1 LTSTLQ
7 QREQA
12 LQQWFVSI
20 APSLNDGSPSQGNLK
35 AVSGDASF
43 RRYFRG
49 FTATQSWILVDAPP
63 DKENSHTFV
72 EIARRLARGGVAVP
86 EVMEAN
92 LELGFMCLA
101 DFGDTL
107 LWGKLDAAQA
117 DATAKP
123 DANAL
128 YHSAFAELVKIQQ
141 CDGSTPPLPLYDEAL
156 LLREM
161 RLFTDWFCGGIMQFK
176 LSSFEISMLENMYRF
191 LVDAAQEQ
199 PQVFVHRDYHSRN
212 LMYREDKPPG
222 VIDFQDAVLG
232 PVTYDLV
239 SLLKDVYISWPR
251 AQVNEWVLEYAAYAQ
266 DAGIL
271 GHVQPQ
277 QLLRSFDLMGVQR
290 HLKVAGIFGR
300 LWLRDGKSRY
310 LQDIPLTLRYIKDVV
325 PEHPELKVFAEWLQA
340 KVMPGVEAALL
351 STKKNAAAGAGA

>member
-1 LTSTLQ
+1 ML
-7 QREQA
+7 
-12 LQQWFVSI
+12 
-20 APSLNDGSPSQGNLK
+20 DHDSPPHGDIR

-49 FTATQSWILVDAPP
+49 FTGSRSWILVDAPP
-63 DKENSHTFV
+63 AKESSHTFV

-86 EVMEAN
+86 EVVQIN

-107 LWGKLDAAQA
+107 LWSKLDAAQE
-117 DATAKP
+117 DP
-123 DANAL
+123 DAQPTADAL
-128 YHSAFAELVKIQQ
+128 YHSAFSELLKIQQ

-176 LSSFEISMLENMYRF
+176 LSAFEISMLEHVYGF
-191 LVDAAQEQ
+191 LVEAALAQ

-212 LMYREDKPPG
+212 LMYRDHAPPG
-222 VIDFQDAVLG
+222 VLDFQDAVLG

-239 SLLKDVYISWPR
+239 SLLKDCYIAWPR
-251 AQVNEWVLEYAAYAQ
+251 ERVDGWVLEYAAEAAH
-266 DAGIL
+266 AGIL
-271 GHVQPQ
+271 VDVVPQ
-277 QLLRSFDLMGVQR
+277 KFLRDFNLMGLQR

-310 LQDIPLTLRYIKDVV
+310 LQDIPLTLRYISEVLPDY
-325 PEHPELKVFAEWLQA
+325 PELKVFSDWLQT
-340 KVMPGVEAALL
+340 KILPGLEAALVQ
-351 STKKNAAAGAGA
+351 TRNDAAAGANA

>member
-20 APSLNDGSPSQGNLK
+20 APSLNDGPPQADLR

-49 FTATQSWILVDAPP
+49 FTETRSWILVDAPP
-63 DKENSHTFV
+63 DKENSQTFV
-72 EIARRLARGGVAVP
+72 EVARRLARGGVAVP
-86 EVMEAN
+86 EVREAN

-107 LWGKLDAAQA
+107 LWSKLDAAQA
-117 DATAKP
+117 NTSAQP

-141 CDGSTPPLPLYDEAL
+141 CDAGTPPLPLYDEAL

-176 LSSFEISMLENMYRF
+176 LSAFEVGMLENVYRF
-191 LVDAAQEQ
+191 LADVAQAQ

-212 LMYREDKPPG
+212 LMYREGMSPG

-251 AQVNEWVLEYAAYAQ
+251 AQVNEWVLAYAAHAQ
-266 DAGIL
+266 DGGIL
-271 GHVQPQ
+271 RHVQPQ
-277 QLLRSFDLMGVQR
+277 PLLRSFDLMGVQR

-310 LQDIPLTLRYIKDVV
+310 LQDIPLTLRYINDVV
-325 PEHPELKVFAEWLQA
+325 PEHPELQVFAEWLQA
-340 KVMPGVEAALL
+340 KVLPGLEAALL
-351 STKKNAAAGAGA
+351 STKQNAAAGASA

>member
-1 LTSTLQ
+1 LTSNLQ

-20 APSLNDGSPSQGNLK
+20 APALNDGSLQDNLHI
-35 AVSGDASF
+35 VSGDASF
-43 RRYFRG
+43 RRYFRA

-63 DKENSHTFV
+63 DREDSRTFV
-72 EIARRLARGGVAVP
+72 EIAHRLAHGGVAVP
-86 EVMEAN
+86 GVMVID

-107 LWGKLDAAQA
+107 LWSQLDAAQRSA
-117 DATAKP
+117 SVQP
-123 DANAL
+123 DAGAL

-141 CDGSTPPLPLYDEAL
+141 CDGRTPPLPLYDEAL

-161 RLFTDWFCGGIMQFK
+161 RLFTDWFCGGIMQFT
-176 LSSFEISMLENMYRF
+176 LSAFEISMLENVYRF
-191 LVDAAQEQ
+191 LVDAAEQQ

-212 LMYREDKPPG
+212 LMYRESAAPG

-239 SLLKDVYISWPR
+239 SLLKDCYIAWPR
-251 AQVNEWVLEYAAYAQ
+251 AQVNAWALEYAACAQ
-266 DAGIL
+266 EAGIL
-271 GHVQPQ
+271 ERVQPEQ
-277 QLLRSFDLMGVQR
+277 FLRAFDLMGVQR

-300 LWLRDGKSRY
+300 LWLRDGKRRY
-310 LQDIPLTLRYIKDVV
+310 LQDIPLTLRYIAEVV
-325 PEHPELKVFAEWLQA
+325 PEHPELQVFSEWLQTR
-340 KVMPGVEAALL
+340 VLPALETAL
-351 STKKNAAAGAGA
+351 HKTQQNTATGANA

>member
-12 LQQWFVSI
+12 LQQWFISI
-20 APSLNDGSPSQGNLK
+20 ASTLHSGSPRGDLQV
-35 AVSGDASF
+35 VSGDASF

-49 FTATQSWILVDAPP
+49 VTESQSWILVDAPP

-86 EVMEAN
+86 EVVAAD

-107 LWGKLDAAQA
+107 LWSKLDAAQKDPRVQPSA
-117 DATAKP
+117 DA
-123 DANAL
+123 L
-128 YHSAFAELVKIQQ
+128 YQSAFAELTKIQQ
-141 CDGSTPPLPLYDEAL
+141 CDGTTPPLPLYDEAL

-161 RLFTDWFCGGIMQFK
+161 RLFTDWFCGGIMGLK
-176 LSSFEISMLENMYRF
+176 LSAFEISMLENVYRF
-191 LVDAAQEQ
+191 LMDSALGQR
-199 PQVFVHRDYHSRN
+199 QVFVHRDYHSRN
-212 LMYREDKPPG
+212 LMYRENAPPG
-222 VIDFQDAVLG
+222 VLDFQDAVLG

-239 SLLKDVYISWPR
+239 SLLKDCYICWPR
-251 AQVNEWVLEYAAYAQ
+251 AQVNAWVLEYAAQAREA
-266 DAGIL
+266 DIL
-271 GHVQPQ
+271 EDVAPQ
-277 QLLRSFDLMGVQR
+277 QFLQDFDLMGLQR

-310 LQDIPLTLRYIKDVV
+310 LQDIPLTLRYISAVV
-325 PEHPELKVFAEWLQA
+325 PEYPELKVFSDWLHV
-340 KVMPGVEAALL
+340 KILPGLESALNH
-351 STKKNAAAGAGA
+351 TRQNASAGLGA

>member
-1 LTSTLQ
+1 LISTLQ

-20 APSLNDGSPSQGNLK
+20 APSLNDGSVQGSLS

-49 FTATQSWILVDAPP
+49 FTNTQSWILVDAPP

-86 EVMEAN
+86 EVMAVD

-107 LWGKLDAAQA
+107 LWSKLDAVQRNASEQPHA
-117 DATAKP
+117 D
-123 DANAL
+123 AL
-128 YHSAFAELVKIQQ
+128 YHSAFMELVKIQQ

-161 RLFTDWFCGGIMQFK
+161 RLFTDWFCGGIMQMT
-176 LSSFEISMLENMYRF
+176 LSSFEVGMLENVYRF
-191 LVDAAQEQ
+191 LADAARAQ

-212 LMYREDKPPG
+212 LMYRAGKSPG

-251 AQVNEWVLEYAAYAQ
+251 AQVNDWVLVYAAYAQ
-266 DAGIL
+266 DAGVL

-277 QLLRSFDLMGVQR
+277 QFLRAFDLMGVQR

-310 LQDIPLTLRYIKDVV
+310 LQDIPLTLRYIDEVV
-325 PEHPELKVFAEWLQA
+325 PEHPELQVFAEWLQA
-340 KVMPGVEAALL
+340 KVLPGLEAALA
-351 STKKNAAAGAGA
+351 STRQNAAAGAGA

>member
-1 LTSTLQ
+1 MTFTLQ

-12 LQQWFVSI
+12 LNQWFVSI
-20 APSLNDGSPSQGNLK
+20 APSLDDGAPQGNLQT
-35 AVSGDASF
+35 VSGDASF

-63 DKENSHTFV
+63 DKENSGVFV
-72 EIARRLARGGVAVP
+72 EIARRLGRGGVAVP
-86 EVMEAN
+86 EVMAAD
-92 LELGFMCLA
+92 LDAGFMCLA

-107 LWGKLDAAQA
+107 LWSKLDAAQRDVA
-117 DATAKP
+117 ARP
-123 DANAL
+123 DAHAL
-128 YHSAFAELVKIQQ
+128 YHAAFTELAKIQQ
-141 CDGSTPPLPLYDEAL
+141 CCDGSMPPLPLYDEAL

-161 RLFTDWFCGGIMQFK
+161 RLFTEWFCGGIMQFK
-176 LSSFEISMLENMYRF
+176 LSSFEVNMLENMYRF
-191 LVDAAQEQ
+191 LVDAARAQ

-212 LMYREDKPPG
+212 LMYREGRPPG

-239 SLLKDVYISWPR
+239 SLLKDCYISWPR

-271 GHVQPQ
+271 GRVEPQ
-277 QLLRSFDLMGVQR
+277 QLLRAFDLMGVQR

-310 LQDIPLTLRYIKDVV
+310 LQDIPLTLRYIVDVV
-325 PEHPELKVFAEWLQA
+325 PEHDELSVFAEWLQTR
-340 KVMPGVEAALL
+340 VLPGLDTALKN
-351 STKKNAAAGAGA
+351 TKQNGAAGAGA

>member
-1 LTSTLQ
+1 MTSTLQ

-12 LQQWFVSI
+12 LRQWFVSI
-20 APSLNDGSPSQGNLK
+20 APMLDSDSLPQGGIR

-49 FTATQSWILVDAPP
+49 FTGSDSWILVDAPP
-63 DKENSHTFV
+63 DKENSYTFV

-86 EVMEAN
+86 EVVQAN

-107 LWGKLDAAQA
+107 LWSKLAAAQDDPHAQPTA
-117 DATAKP
+117 D
-123 DANAL
+123 AL

-141 CDGSTPPLPLYDEAL
+141 CDGTTPPLPLYDEAL

-176 LSSFEISMLENMYRF
+176 LSAFEISMLENVYRF
-191 LVDAAQEQ
+191 LVDAALAQ

-212 LMYREDKPPG
+212 LMYREHAPPG
-222 VIDFQDAVLG
+222 VLDFQDAVLG

-239 SLLKDVYISWPR
+239 SLLKDCYIAWPR
-251 AQVNEWVLEYAAYAQ
+251 ERVDAWVLKYAVQAE

-271 GHVQPQ
+271 ADIVPQ
-277 QLLRSFDLMGVQR
+277 QFLRDFNLMGLQR

-310 LQDIPLTLRYIKDVV
+310 LQDIPLTLRYISEVL
-325 PEHPELKVFAEWLQA
+325 PEHPELKVFSDWLQA
-340 KVMPGVEAALL
+340 KILPGLDAALVK
-351 STKKNAAAGAGA
+351 TRFATAAGAGV